1 MRNMARLSHIEDF
14 EERDEAP
21 RGAAEKPAQESAA
34 GEAGG
39 AGRAA
44 DAAGEA
50 GGAAASGEADAARRK
65 AAEAAAARRKA
76 AADKAAGAPPLQ
88 TASDERAYHG
98 LDEGG
103 MSGGQ
108 KFIAIVS
115 FVVLVA
121 VVLYILNYWFH
132 FI

>member
-14 EERDEAP
+14 EEREEAP

-34 GEAGG
+34 GEADG

-50 GGAAASGEADAARRK
+50 GAAASGEADAARRK

-76 AADKAAGAPPLQ
+76 AAGKAAGAPPLQ